1 MDTNSDRLQRVEI
14 SNSGARKPDKGEANK
29 LLQLEDSSTDM
40 AEYADMVGASISD
53 IQLSEERTNVS
64 RDGPKHSGDASVV
77 LVSPNVKDQMC
88 CSMSG
93 FGDDKAA
100 SIDTEDGVLQDM
112 TSSVMSNVESLAPDG
127 GYVWVVVVASFYVAF
142 LFGLFMDGF
151 SVLYVE
157 IEDYFSSSKAYTG
170 WIGSL
175 SFSTGRLLGG

>member
-1 MDTNSDRLQRVEI
+1 
-14 SNSGARKPDKGEANK
+14 
-29 LLQLEDSSTDM
+29 M
-40 AEYADMVGASISD
+40 AEQAGMVQASTSE
-53 IQLSEERTNVS
+53 IQHPEERTDVS
-64 RDGPKHSGDASVV
+64 RDGLEHSDDPSVV
-77 LVSPNVKDQMC
+77 LVSPNAEDQMGT
-88 CSMSG
+88 SKSG

-112 TSSVMSNVESLAPDG
+112 TRSGMSNVESLAPDG
-127 GYVWVVVVASFYVAF
+127 GYGWVVVVASFYVAF

-175 SFSTGRLLGG
+175 SLSTGKLLGG